1 MVQQDGVAKQVSFDT
16 VDDLLTYVKEVAQTT
31 TGSGD
36 GGTNIITMT
45 LSNGSTVDFSIKNV
59 VSPPEKVRS
68 FYLHGEIDG
77 ILIFRDDKI
86 TEIKKPQEV
95 SIKTHSQGNLNVA
108 PSSEFV
114 NNNMLFEVK
123 L

>member
-1 MVQQDGVAKQVSFDT
+1 MLYSHRCGQEVSIDELGSAEVVKLEDKLVVQQDGGAKQVSFDT

-68 FYLHGEIDG
+68 F
-77 ILIFRDDKI
+77 
-86 TEIKKPQEV
+86 
-95 SIKTHSQGNLNVA
+95 
-108 PSSEFV
+108 
-114 NNNMLFEVK
+114 
-123 L
+123 

>member
-1 MVQQDGVAKQVSFDT
+1 MADKEVSIDELGSAEVVKLEDKLVVQQDGVAKQVSFDT
-16 VDDLLTYVKEVAQTT
+16 VDALLTYVKEVAQTT

-68 FYLHGEIDG
+68 F
-77 ILIFRDDKI
+77 
-86 TEIKKPQEV
+86 
-95 SIKTHSQGNLNVA
+95 
-108 PSSEFV
+108 
-114 NNNMLFEVK
+114 
-123 L
+123 

>member
-1 MVQQDGVAKQVSFDT
+1 MAKKFLDCPYIVFVFQQDGVAKQVSFDT

-59 VSPPEKVRS
+59 VSLPKNGSS
-68 FYLHGEIDG
+68 FYFYGCFQD
-77 ILIFRDDKI
+77 
-86 TEIKKPQEV
+86 
-95 SIKTHSQGNLNVA
+95 SA
-108 PSSEFV
+108 
-114 NNNMLFEVK
+114 
-123 L
+123 